1 MKRRGCFFTHKSEF
15 LSELDLALDVAL
27 QLGDGHTH
35 LLHGVAVTD
44 GDAVVG
50 HDALGLVAHGV
61 KVHGVVLKKGPR
73 HKLRSLEN
81 I

>member
-1 MKRRGCFFTHKSEF
+1 MQRRGCGFTHKSEF

-27 QLGDGHTH
+27 QLGDRHTN
-35 LLHGVAVTD
+35 LLHGVAVAD

-61 KVHGVVLKKGPR
+61 DVKNVSVR
-73 HKLRSLEN
+73 
-81 I
+81 